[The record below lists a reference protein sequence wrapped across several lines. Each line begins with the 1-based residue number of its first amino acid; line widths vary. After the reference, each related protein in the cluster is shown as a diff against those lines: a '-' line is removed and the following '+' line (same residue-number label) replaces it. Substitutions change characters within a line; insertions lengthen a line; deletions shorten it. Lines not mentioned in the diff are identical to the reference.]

1 MSNEV
6 STLKTSNFAMQAAA
20 SGVDT
25 TNLSDATSV
34 DMYRLK
40 VSQSPVM
47 GIEEIKNKKVKVEI
61 VPAGAM
67 TLQHFNGG
75 EVFLSEDVTI
85 RPYMQRLSYQRFVP
99 PTSAGARGTVIKTFM
114 ALNLKGDLKDTD
126 GGFNCGRPSGYIE
139 DWNALRSDIR
149 EIYKAVRRVRTVLGT
164 ISMRNVITDAG
175 KEVDDIID
183 LPFSFDIT
191 ARDTF
196 KAMQAPFEDAVRKQH
211 LPLEHSFGVTVQ
223 EQAMN
228 NGDVFYFA
236 LPTPLSD
243 EVLPI
248 DTEVEATFGSFVE
261 YVGRHNDYVSQKWT
275 EANAADEAED
285 SYDEDAA
292 ELVDDIVEVG

>member
-25 TNLSDATSV
+25 TNMSDATSI

-40 VSQSPVM
+40 VSQSAVM

-67 TLQHFNGG
+67 SLQHFNGG

-85 RPYMQRLSYQRFVP
+85 RPYMQRLSYQRYVP
-99 PTSAGARGTVIKTFM
+99 PTSAGGRMIKTFM

-139 DWNALRSDIR
+139 DWNALPADIR

-164 ISMRNVITDAG
+164 VSMRNVITDAG
-175 KEVDDIID
+175 KEVEDIID

-196 KAMQAPFEDAVRKQH
+196 KAMQAPFEDAVRKRH
-211 LPLEHSFGVTVQ
+211 LPLEHSFNVTVQ

-236 LPTPLSD
+236 LPTPLED

-248 DTEVEATFGSFVE
+248 DPEVEATFGAFVE
-261 YVGRHNDYVSQKWT
+261 YVARHNNYVSQKWT

-285 SYDEDAA
+285 YDEDAA

>member
-25 TNLSDATSV
+25 TNMSDATSI

-40 VSQSPVM
+40 VSQSAVM

-67 TLQHFNGG
+67 SLQHFNGG

-85 RPYMQRLSYQRFVP
+85 RPYMQRLSYQRYVP
-99 PTSAGARGTVIKTFM
+99 PTSAGARMIKTFM

-139 DWNALRSDIR
+139 DWNALPADIR

-164 ISMRNVITDAG
+164 VSMRNVITDAG

-196 KAMQAPFEDAVRKQH
+196 KGMQAPFEDAVRKRH
-211 LPLEHSFGVTVQ
+211 LPLEHSFNVTVQ

-236 LPTPLSD
+236 LPTPLAD

-248 DTEVEATFGSFVE
+248 DPEVEATFGAFVE
-261 YVGRHNDYVSQKWT
+261 YVARHNNYVSQKWS

-285 SYDEDAA
+285 YDEDAA

>member
-25 TNLSDATSV
+25 TNLSDATSI

-40 VSQSPVM
+40 VSQSAVM

-61 VPAGAM
+61 VSAGAM
-67 TLQHFNGG
+67 SLQHFNGG

-85 RPYMQRLSYQRFVP
+85 RPYMQRLSYQRYVP
-99 PTSAGARGTVIKTFM
+99 PTSAGGRMIKTFM

-139 DWNALRSDIR
+139 DWNALPADIR

-164 ISMRNVITDAG
+164 VSMRNVITNAG
-175 KEVDDIID
+175 KEVEDIID

-211 LPLEHSFGVTVQ
+211 LPLEHSFNVTVQ

-236 LPTPLSD
+236 LPTPLAD

-248 DTEVEATFGSFVE
+248 DPEVEATFGAFVE
-261 YVGRHNDYVSQKWT
+261 YVARHNDYVSQKWS

-285 SYDEDAA
+285 YDEDAA